1 MVLTA
6 LPVSEFGGFEVDL
19 GNRRIQLAPDG
30 VGKAQADECVRRW
43 VQTLAS
49 REVVGA
55 VQDES
60 CHRKKKPWKVERSS
74 SNANASAKASEWRHT
89 LPVVLCMSALYAPIM
104 RISQGTRI
112 GEAALLVSHF
122 DAAYK
127 KRWFLAYLMSCDTDG
142 ALERAYECQQFGRQ
156 RKCIWTHTHTL
167 FVPRVAGAQTTF
179 SALFGVERV
188 VSSAAALVGV
198 RWYRLFSCWWCSVL
212 LYGLN
217 DCVSSILYRIFLR

>member
-1 MVLTA
+1 MPSLLSVVHTAADCVSYHVPSTLSQKSLGMLKKLAWQRRWFEVTDDSFSWYATASPGNVQLPLPQPVACVLRRYASAQAAQAGDEPLGRVPLGMVLTA

-74 SNANASAKASEWRHT
+74 SNANASAKASE
-89 LPVVLCMSALYAPIM
+89 
-104 RISQGTRI
+104 
-112 GEAALLVSHF
+112 
-122 DAAYK
+122 
-127 KRWFLAYLMSCDTDG
+127 
-142 ALERAYECQQFGRQ
+142 
-156 RKCIWTHTHTL
+156 
-167 FVPRVAGAQTTF
+167 
-179 SALFGVERV
+179 
-188 VSSAAALVGV
+188 
-198 RWYRLFSCWWCSVL
+198 
-212 LYGLN
+212 
-217 DCVSSILYRIFLR
+217 